1 VGDSEA
7 RPLARARFT
16 FEGLDSIERRLRR
29 VGTDASHVMVWD
41 RTERAAEENLGR
53 FDLTP
58 GDALPYLE
66 AGWTPDH
73 IDDAVSIDDPTDD
86 EPVDTELADAMDEDD
101 HDEPEERIDDAPSTA
116 VARRDPRTV
125 TQAQIAEAACRW
137 LRDIAARNTL
147 AEPYRRF
154 RVKIYGPKG
163 LRTLD
168 TGSFVCRNDDH
179 DLDIPVPA
187 QNSPLTEKTRPHDRE
202 IPPPSFETVE
212 ITSAGRGMRALGDYY
227 AQWGRI
233 VLGSVHQL
241 QGVNNAMVHKLHTQL
256 DASRDQVDELVGA
269 ILNLRAAEMEIA
281 EKQRS
286 SDKTEDTRA
295 EIAKHALQQL
305 GDAAKA
311 FLAARGVTPEM
322 ADVLGT
328 LGQSP
333 DLMATLN
340 DPDVRILMQDGNNLK
355 LLAGLLKQ
363 AAEQSRAAREA
374 STQAA

>member
-1 VGDSEA
+1 MG
-7 RPLARARFT
+7 RARFT

-41 RTERAAEENLGR
+41 RTERNAEENLGR

-58 GDALPYLE
+58 SDALPYLE
-66 AGWTPDH
+66 ENWQPDH
-73 IDDAVSIDDPTDD
+73 IDDAVSIDDPSDD
-86 EPVDTELADAMDEDD
+86 EPEDSDLAEAMDDD
-101 HDEPEERIDDAPSTA
+101 DDDDDDEPQEPAEPPSAATGVVKRDA
-116 VARRDPRTV
+116 RTV
-125 TQAQIAEAACRW
+125 TQGQIAEAACRW

-163 LRTLD
+163 VRTLD
-168 TGSFVCRNDDH
+168 SGSFVCRNDDH
-179 DLDIPVPA
+179 DLDLPVPA
-187 QNSPLTEKTRPHDRE
+187 QNSPLTEKVRPHDRE

-241 QGVNNAMVHKLHTQL
+241 QGVNNAMVHKLHKQL

-269 ILNLRAAEMEIA
+269 ILNLRAAEMELA
-281 EKQRS
+281 EKHRS
-286 SDKTEDTRA
+286 SDKSEDTRA

-333 DLMATLN
+333 DLMAALN
-340 DPDVRILMQDGNNLK
+340 DPDVRILMQDANNLK

-363 AAEQSRAAREA
+363 AAVQARTAQET